1 LTIEVNPT
9 SYIRTIFTADPENI
23 KAMLAGQF
31 TDYGKGPVFHD
42 EWSEFL
48 GDSIFTTDG
57 ELWSRS
63 RHLIRPM
70 FVRERIVDTEIFEKH
85 IHKLI
90 PMLGG
95 SLNSGGCD
103 VVNVGALFFRF
114 TLDTVTDYLFGHS
127 VDSLDDPKTT
137 FAEAFQ
143 YVLHRQSLITRA
155 G

>member
-1 LTIEVNPT
+1 MTVEVNPT
-9 SYIRTIFTADPENI
+9 SHMRLIFTADPENI
-23 KAMLAGQF
+23 KAVLAGQF
-31 TDYGKGPVFHD
+31 ADYGKGQRFHD
-42 EWSEFL
+42 EWEEFL

-70 FVRERIVDTEIFEKH
+70 FVKERIVDTEIFEKH

-95 SLNSGGCD
+95 SPSAGGSNVVD
-103 VVNVGALFFRF
+103 VGPLFFRF
-114 TLDTVTDYLFGHS
+114 TLDAATDYLLGHS
-127 VDSLDDPKTT
+127 VDSLDDPKTA

-143 YVLHRQSLITRA
+143 YVLHQQSLISRS